1 MMKNEKKQK
10 RAKMEEL
17 EKLLGKSLN
26 MEQSLLKADDIFK
39 KLQITDEDIIQ
50 QCYLEIIAKFKEEGM
65 EYINDEIINDIIAG
79 LLDEK
84 DNYVNNF
91 DFYGVKIPISCRI
104 LHDEKLSRDM
114 KEKIIV
120 ENLVRTYF
128 GVTYFDHHGW
138 KKNRNI
144 TMLLQHFGLLENK
157 GYTFKEI
164 GNDYGV
170 SQTTVQLI
178 IEKILDQFRCKFY
191 IDCYSLLNSDEFY

>member
-1 MMKNEKKQK
+1 MVFFYC
-10 RAKMEEL
+10 R
-17 EKLLGKSLN
+17 
-26 MEQSLLKADDIFK
+26 
-39 KLQITDEDIIQ
+39 
-50 QCYLEIIAKFKEEGM
+50 
-65 EYINDEIINDIIAG
+65 
-79 LLDEK
+79 
-84 DNYVNNF
+84 
-91 DFYGVKIPISCRI
+91 FYGVKIPISCRI

-164 GNDYGV
+164 GDDYGV

-178 IEKILDQFRCKFY
+178 IEKILDQFRRKFY
-191 IDCYSLLNSDEFY
+191 TDCYSLLNSDEFY